1 MWATPIDLS
10 NTFAA
15 IPNLPKW
22 KGLTSYVLVMVMLVV
37 LSALKKKK
45 SRINQENLSKG
56 IPIEINYDLI
66 SLKWLSFLF
75 LSFFFSCLA
84 GAFHTSFNAVC
95 KKEFIGGNGTKS
107 LHLGG
112 E

>member
-1 MWATPIDLS
+1 MEGFNFLCVGDGDAGGAFSTQ
-10 NTFAA
+10 
-15 IPNLPKW
+15 
-22 KGLTSYVLVMVMLVV
+22 
-37 LSALKKKK
+37 KKKK
-45 SRINQENLSKG
+45 KNRINQENLSKG

-95 KKEFIGGNGTKS
+95 MKEFIGGNGTKS